1 MNKKVMWLMVGLV
14 AAVLPAV
21 AVADVMLTAYVD
33 GNEVAISDAFFVQ
46 QGSNYASAHALTG
59 FTWTPKMTS
68 ESEILGNA
76 TLGYMS
82 NETIYEVNVLD
93 VNFTG
98 LGTNSAYFNIT
109 VTVPN
114 SQITGGAV
122 FPTDSFIYITDSQQ
136 SITHLPSS
144 VSLSVSGSTTFNFM
158 VTGSSTI
165 FIGFEVGSGAGG
177 GTFLLSMSLV
187 EA

>member
-21 AVADVMLTAYVD
+21 AVADVMLTAYVN
-33 GNEVAISDAFFVQ
+33 GNETLVSDAFDVQ
-46 QGSNYASAHALTG
+46 QGSNYANANALAG
-59 FTWTPKMTS
+59 FTWTPQVNS
-68 ESEILGNA
+68 ESEILGA
-76 TLGYMS
+76 ITLGYMS

-98 LGTNSAYFNIT
+98 VMGSAYFNIS

-114 SQITGGAV
+114 TQTGGGV
-122 FPTDSFIYITDSQQ
+122 FPTDSFIYITDTPQ
-136 SITHLPSS
+136 SVTHLPGSI
-144 VSLSVSGSTTFNFM
+144 SLSVSGTTTMNFM
-158 VTGSSTI
+158 VTSSSTI
-165 FIGFEVGSGAGG
+165 YIGFGVGSGAGG
-177 GTFLLSMSLV
+177 GTFELSMSLI

>member
-21 AVADVMLTAYVD
+21 AVADVMLTAYINGSETQV
-33 GNEVAISDAFFVQ
+33 SDAFFVQ
-46 QGSNYASAHALTG
+46 QGSNYANANALTG
-59 FTWTPKMTS
+59 FTWTPQVNS
-68 ESEILGNA
+68 ESEILGA
-76 TLGYMS
+76 ITLGYMS

-98 LGTNSAYFNIT
+98 LIGSAYFNIT

-122 FPTDSFIYITDSQQ
+122 FPTDSFIYITDGQQ
-136 SITHLPSS
+136 SITQLPSS
-144 VSLSVSGSTTFNFM
+144 VSLSVSGSTTLNFM
-158 VTGSSTI
+158 VTSSSTI
-165 FIGFEVGSGAGG
+165 YIGFEVGSGAGG

>member
-33 GNEVAISDAFFVQ
+33 GNEVAVSDAFYVQ
-46 QGSNYASAHALTG
+46 QGSNYAAAHALTG

-109 VTVPN
+109 VTIPN
-114 SQITGGAV
+114 SQFSTGSV
-122 FPTDSFIYITDSQQ
+122 FPTDSNIYITDTLQ
-136 SITHLPSS
+136 TLNPVPSAI
-144 VSLSVSGSTTFNFM
+144 SLSVSGSTTLHFM

-165 FIGFEVGSGAGG
+165 YIGFEVGSGSGG